1 MNRLLFFDSTLR
13 DGAQGQGIS
22 YSVNDKLNIL
32 RLLDELGIPYV
43 EAGNP
48 FSNPKDRE
56 FFREAAAV
64 PLKQAKLSAFGST
77 RRPGTRAAEDA
88 GLQAL
93 LEAGTDTVTIFG
105 KASAFHVEEVLRT
118 SREENLAMIGD
129 SIRFLR
135 AAGRRVFFDAEHFF
149 DGWKQ
154 DKEYTEAVLRT
165 AEEAGADCLVLC
177 DTNGGAL
184 PGEVFH
190 IVSAVKGKTSAPIGI
205 HCHNDIG
212 CAAANSLL
220 AVEAGAVQVQG
231 TLLGFGERCGN
242 ANLSTLLPTLQLK
255 QGYDCI
261 PPERLA
267 ELTHS
272 VRAVGEIANVV
283 PDPGMPYVGSG
294 AFAHKG
300 GMHIDGVM
308 KNPSSFEQIDP
319 ALVGNQR
326 SVLVS
331 EVAGRAAV
339 AQLLGGDAAKDRD
352 EAAQIVELVKE
363 REFLG
368 YQYEYAA
375 ASLRLMALRRQP
387 DFKPFFRVLYS
398 RTIGEQAEEG
408 QRSNGSSAIVK
419 IQVGDT
425 CEIGGGEGEGPVH
438 ALDCALRKAVG
449 KFYPSL
455 ERVRLTDYKV
465 RVIEPRD
472 ATAAKVRV
480 LVETTDGRE
489 VWSTIGVSRDIINAS
504 LQACVDAIEYK
515 LWLDS
520 REGRF

>member
-1 MNRLLFFDSTLR
+1 MERLTIFDSTLR

-22 YSVNDKLNIL
+22 FSVGDKLHIL
-32 RLLDELGIPYV
+32 ELLDELGIPYV

-56 FFREAAAV
+56 FFREAAGLS
-64 PLKQAKLSAFGST
+64 LKQTRLTAFGST
-77 RRPGTRAAEDA
+77 RRPGSTAEKDP
-88 GLQAL
+88 GLAAL
-93 LEAGTDTVTIFG
+93 LEAGTEAVSIFG
-105 KASAFHVEEVLRT
+105 KASAFHVEQVLRT
-118 SREENLAMIGD
+118 SREENLEMIGD
-129 SIRFLR
+129 SIRFLASR
-135 AAGRRVFFDAEHFF
+135 GREVIFDAEHFF

-154 DKEYTEAVLRT
+154 DAEYAEAVIRT
-165 AEEAGADCLVLC
+165 AETAGAQWIVLC

-184 PGEVFH
+184 PEEVFH
-190 IVSAVKGKTSAPIGI
+190 IVSEIKGKTSARLGI

-212 CAAANSLL
+212 CAVANSLL
-220 AVEAGAVQVQG
+220 AVQAGAVQVQG

-242 ANLSTLLPTLQLK
+242 ANLAALMPTLQLK
-255 QGYDCI
+255 LGYDCI
-261 PPERLA
+261 PAERMA
-267 ELTHS
+267 ELTQYA
-272 VRAVGEIANVV
+272 RALGEIANVV
-283 PDPGMPYVGSG
+283 PDAGMPYVGSS
-294 AFAHKG
+294 AFSHKG

-308 KNPSSFEQIDP
+308 KIPASFEHIDP
-319 ALVGNQR
+319 ASVGNQR
-326 SVLVS
+326 NVLMS

-339 AQLLGGDAAKDRD
+339 SRMMGGEIAKDSDMAAK
-352 EAAQIVELVKE
+352 IVALVKE

-375 ASLRLMALRRQP
+375 ASLQLMALRQQENFR
-387 DFKPFFRVLYS
+387 PFFKVLYS
-398 RTIGEQAEEG
+398 RTIGEQTVED
-408 QRSNGSSAIVK
+408 QRTNGSSAIVK

-438 ALDCALRKAVG
+438 ALDRALRKAVG

-455 ERVRLTDYKV
+455 ERTRLTDYKV
-465 RVIEPRD
+465 RVIEPKD

-489 VWSTIGVSRDIINAS
+489 VWSTVGVSRDIINAS

-520 REGRF
+520 REGKF